1 MFLAPFAS
9 KFVAKNFR
17 KSPNLGTL
25 FTHDNILKLLNNLI
39 HRSQVSVFAKVN
51 FSVLG
56 GSPGLVVMGG
66 GSRSKG
72 RGFESR
78 HRILDGHDI
87 FSH

>member
-1 MFLAPFAS
+1 MGPSFFKKTKSWKGFEMIITNLSNEQNFDEIGY
-9 KFVAKNFR
+9 KNFE
-17 KSPNLGTL
+17 
-25 FTHDNILKLLNNLI
+25 
-39 HRSQVSVFAKVN
+39 
-51 FSVLG
+51 G

-78 HRILDGHDI
+78 RRILDGHDI